1 MSIYKQKH
9 SDNWWIKIYVRGKPM
24 RVSSGTADKKVAENI
39 ERTLRMGQGGNA
51 PVDALHNLLDAI
63 CGAESREKN
72 HLPIANVFDVY
83 STYLRTTK
91 KTVAPKTL
99 ATRRY
104 NAQRLTE
111 WVGTM
116 YPSASTAER
125 VDRACAV
132 AFAERLMA
140 QPRSKKAKKGAPGL
154 GDKTRQNIIADLSA
168 MWEGLMRT
176 TDSIKTN
183 PWKLVRP
190 DVHDSERGQ
199 AFTAQQ
205 VTDILKAADESG
217 HGWGLACR
225 IALYT
230 GLRYGDIATLDWAA
244 VDLVKGVIHTTPN
257 KTARHKVVVDIPIA
271 DPLRLALEQQPTREG
286 EVFSNM
292 ALYYP
297 EPYLPFRFAKVL
309 KLAKVAGKYTFHSF
323 RHTFRTRLAEAG
335 VSAEIA
341 RKLGGWTNDTMANHY
356 DHSKRLEEL
365 RAAVSKI

>member
-1 MSIYKQKH
+1 MSIYKQRQ
-9 SDNWWIKIYVRGKPM
+9 SANWWIKVYVNGKAR
-24 RVSSGTADKKVAENI
+24 RVSSGTADRKTAENI
-39 ERTLRMGQGGNA
+39 ERTLRMGHCGHA
-51 PVDALHNLLDAI
+51 PVDALHALLDSI

-91 KTVAPKTL
+91 KTIAPKTL
-99 ATRRY
+99 ETRRH

-111 WVGTM
+111 WVETL

-132 AFAERLMA
+132 AFAEHLMDA
-140 QPRSKKAKKGAPGL
+140 PRSKMAKKGSKGL
-154 GDKTRQNIIADLSA
+154 SDKSRQNIIADLSA

-199 AFTAQQ
+199 AFTTQQ
-205 VTDILKAADESG
+205 VTDILKAADEAG

-230 GLRYGDIATLDWAA
+230 GLRYGDIATLEWKD
-244 VDLVKGVIHTTPN
+244 VDLDKGIIHTAPN

-271 DPLRLALEQQPTREG
+271 DPLRASLEQQPTREG
-286 EVFSNM
+286 EVFPNL

-297 EPYLPFRFAKVL
+297 NQYLPFRFVNVRKAAKVS
-309 KLAKVAGKYTFHSF
+309 GKYTFHSF

-335 VSAEIA
+335 VPAEIA

-356 DHSKRLEEL
+356 DHSQRIEEL
-365 RAAVSKI
+365 RAAVAKI